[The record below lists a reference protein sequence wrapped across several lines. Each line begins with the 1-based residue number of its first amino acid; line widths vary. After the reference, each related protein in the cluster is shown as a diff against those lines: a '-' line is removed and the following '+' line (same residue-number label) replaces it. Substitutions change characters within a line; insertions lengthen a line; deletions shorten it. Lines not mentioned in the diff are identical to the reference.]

1 MVRRGSLAV
10 VTDFLIAFLPIST
23 YLADSDCR
31 HEILGL
37 SSHSCGFPVA
47 ETAIISNLC
56 MQFM

>member
-23 YLADSDCR
+23 YLADCR

-47 ETAIISNLC
+47 EMAVISNLC